1 MSVIYCLSICFE
13 KNIYLS
19 NTHHSFGKIN
29 IMENTP
35 SAVTVQTM
43 REFVENTVGFGEPVD
58 QTIFSSLFG
67 GTPNALYYGTRTN
80 QTVASVN
87 AMTGI
92 EWDKRHLIDTDPI
105 YQYKGVK
112 QSFTDITSFVKKH
125 MAQRGYNVEEMIRPE
140 SAHKL
145 QQINWLLLNFIA
157 NYIEHVNPE
166 VDVRTSY
173 TLRPNKENMNYDL
186 LFRFGMFSNDE
197 TMYLEFNY
205 PELITASSY
214 LITEDQV
221 EYSYDSVKA
230 FFEGF
235 GAKAAFFKELHGKEL
250 SRLIVQNVIR
260 DRSVLPEVI
269 YEHYRSIVR
278 SVKDHWHHTDK
289 AVVDR
294 LLPWGELQQVYRMIF
309 TNGVD
314 LAKIHVVSSINFNM
328 IEAGEE

>member
-1 MSVIYCLSICFE
+1 
-13 KNIYLS
+13 
-19 NTHHSFGKIN
+19 
-29 IMENTP
+29 MENTS

-43 REFVENTVGFGEPVD
+43 REFIENTLGFGKPVD
-58 QTIFSSLFG
+58 QASFSTLFG
-67 GTPNALYYGTRTN
+67 GTTGALYYGTRTN

-92 EWDKRHLIDTDPI
+92 EWDKRHLIDNDPI

-112 QSFTDITSFVKKH
+112 QTLIDITSFVKKT
-125 MAQRGYNVEEMIRPE
+125 MAQRGYNVGEMIRPE

-145 QQINWLLLNFIA
+145 KQINHLLLDFIA
-157 NYIEHVNPE
+157 KYIEHVNPE

-205 PELITASSY
+205 PELIVASSH

-235 GAKAAFFKELHGKEL
+235 GAKAVFFKELHGKEL
-250 SRLIVQNVIR
+250 SRLIVQNVIH
-260 DRSVLPEVI
+260 DRSILPQLI
-269 YEHYRSIVR
+269 YEHYRAIALR
-278 SVKDHWHHTDK
+278 IKDHWHHTDK
-289 AVVDR
+289 AIVDR
-294 LLPWGELQQVYRMIF
+294 LLPWDELDQVYRMIF
-309 TNGVD
+309 ANGVD
-314 LAKIHVVSSINFNM
+314 LAKIHVGSSINFNM